1 MSTVPSSEPGAADP
15 ALAAPTPE
23 RALARL
29 GASLASL
36 DWAWRCLALT
46 AAYLVAGYAAAGS
59 IGVPIRWPV
68 AYLARQAQIVVLI
81 AYLPLVAAFLLDEL
95 IGPRAG
101 ASALRRRLFS
111 LRFAA
116 ELALATL
123 AVHATLLLF
132 VNLKQLVPAFNPRL
146 WDSPLWRWDARLH
159 LGLEPAADLH
169 RWAGEHGWLDLL
181 DQAYLLFFP
190 AQVAVPLLFLL
201 SARLRPDRG
210 RFFFAYCLL
219 WMAGSAVY
227 VLWPSLGPVY
237 YRPSRFLWMDQAP
250 YAQRLQWLLIQDYA
264 RFRADPAYANVKLY
278 YGVAALPSLHV
289 GLLALFAIGTRRV
302 RALAAALA
310 GLTALTFVGS
320 LALGWHYAI
329 DGYAGALL
337 ALLCWAVA
345 GRATARCAAGDA

>member
-1 MSTVPSSEPGAADP
+1 MSTVPSSEPAAAEGP
-15 ALAAPTPE
+15 LLAAAPSGP
-23 RALARL
+23 LARL
-29 GASLASL
+29 GAGVASL

-46 AAYLVAGYAAAGS
+46 AAYLAAGYAAAGS
-59 IGVPIRWPV
+59 LGVPIRWPV
-68 AYLARQAQIVVLI
+68 GYLARQAQVVVLV
-81 AYLPLVAAFLLDEL
+81 AYLPLVTAFVLDEL
-95 IGPRAG
+95 VGPRAR

-111 LRFAA
+111 PRFAA
-116 ELALATL
+116 ELVLATV

-132 VNLKQLVPAFNPRL
+132 VNLKQLVPAFNPTL

-159 LGLEPAADLH
+159 LGHEPAAEIH

-190 AQVAVPLLFLL
+190 AQVVVPLLFLL

-250 YAQRLQWLLIQDYA
+250 YAQRLQWLLIQDYV
-264 RFRADPAYANVKLY
+264 RFRADPSYATVKLY

-289 GLLALFAIGTRRV
+289 GLLALFAIATRRM
-302 RALAAALA
+302 RLLA
-310 GLTALTFVGS
+310 GALGLLTALTFVGS

-337 ALLCWAVA
+337 AACCWAVA
-345 GRATARCAAGDA
+345 GWAMPHRASDDD